1 MTIRECE
8 RHEQIYKKLVEKF
21 HPTITFDSNDMT
33 PEELECIK
41 VALLRSVAIEML
53 NIADLKKRK
62 DSEPMF
68 EEKIIWHEITTRPL
82 TEEEKSEYAERG
94 YADYEIP
101 EYVFSGEMPKDGQ
114 DILIATNWGVS
125 QDMCM
130 GDCDDVGNNMSSLED
145 HGDWDGVEAWA
156 DMPKYKG
163 GDGDA

>member
-1 MTIRECE
+1 MDDKTRD
-8 RHEQIYKKLVEKF
+8 KLSEAIVKF
-21 HPTITFDSNDMT
+21 LND
-33 PEELECIK
+33 LIH
-41 VALLRSVAIEML
+41 
-53 NIADLKKRK
+53 IADEENLDRDSFVNASAGVFQTMATISTFQNFKTK
-62 DSEPMF
+62 DASMY
-68 EEKIIWHEITTRPL
+68 EEKIIWHEITTRPS

-130 GDCDDVGNNMSSLED
+130 CDCDDVGNNMSSLED
-145 HGDWDGVEAWA
+145 HGDWDGVKAWA

-163 GDGDA
+163 GDSDA

>member
-1 MTIRECE
+1 MKWIRRKTEKGTVQYVCPQCHDY
-8 RHEQIYKKLVEKF
+8 HEFRDDFGE
-21 HPTITFDSNDMT
+21 HTFGENFIFCRRCGSKNGDGT
-33 PEELECIK
+33 PP
-41 VALLRSVAIEML
+41 V
-53 NIADLKKRK
+53 
-62 DSEPMF
+62 PMC

-114 DILIATNWGVS
+114 NILIATIFGVS

-130 GDCDDVGNNMSSLED
+130 SDRDEYGDELFELEE
-145 HGDWDGVEAWA
+145 HGDWDGVKAWA

-163 GDGDA
+163 GDIDA